1 MSLILATVQILRD
14 AGVADGRVYGVKIPD
29 RETAHMPRKA
39 VTVRGSGGGV
49 TNAGGY
55 MPTGD
60 QRLDIKCFGADP
72 WEAGYVDRQVAA
84 VLHQWRRQLVSVTTP
99 DGDDL
104 ELIVGSFIHT
114 GGANELTD
122 PDTDWP
128 FSLSVWQVFGEKY
141 LPGG

>member
-39 VTVRGSGGGV
+39 VTVRGSRGGV
-49 TNAGGY
+49 PDAGGY

-72 WEAGYVDRQVAA
+72 GEERQRVGWGEAVQAVVPERPDR
-84 VLHQWRRQLVSVTTP
+84 
-99 DGDDL
+99 
-104 ELIVGSFIHT
+104 
-114 GGANELTD
+114 GAPE
-122 PDTDWP
+122 
-128 FSLSVWQVFGEKY
+128 
-141 LPGG
+141 